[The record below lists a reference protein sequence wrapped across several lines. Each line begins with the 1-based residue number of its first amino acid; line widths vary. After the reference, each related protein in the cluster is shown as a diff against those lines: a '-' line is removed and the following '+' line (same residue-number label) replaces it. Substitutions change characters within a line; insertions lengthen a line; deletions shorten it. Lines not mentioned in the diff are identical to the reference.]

1 MKARWLVCALLL
13 GALVLVA
20 GLDQPIAQTK
30 YKAVATSRP
39 TPHFEL
45 FTWFADELDKRT
57 KGQIKTDVVSL
68 PELGLTGWEL
78 VRVTKAGLVDF
89 ADVILAYAAGEVPA
103 VEGVDLP
110 GLYPDLDRSVKAH
123 DAFLAAVKK
132 YEDRLGGVVLGGYI
146 WPNQYLV
153 TRKPVRTPADLKG
166 LKVRVYGSAQTE
178 LARILGMEPVA
189 IALAEVY
196 PAMERGTVDAAITGS
211 YPAFSIKLYEVAK
224 YMVDIN
230 HGPNSGVLVVSKRTW
245 DRATPEVRQIMTKL
259 GQEFT
264 ERGWEM
270 GRRTTKEGI
279 DKNREKGMEFVP
291 LTPAMASVVREALT
305 NVVLPSWAKR
315 TGADAKPIFNQY
327 LAPHAGMSLP

>member
-1 MKARWLVCALLL
+1 MTARWLAPALL
-13 GALVLVA
+13 ALLMLVT
-20 GLDQPIAQTK
+20 GLDEAAAQAK

-45 FTWFADELDKRT
+45 FTWFGEELDKRT
-57 KGQIKTDVVSL
+57 KGQVKTDVVSL
-68 PELGLTGWEL
+68 PELGLTGFEL

-89 ADVILAYAAGEVPA
+89 ADVILAYAAGEFPLI
-103 VEGVDLP
+103 EGVDLP

-132 YEDRLGGVVLGGYI
+132 HEDRLGGIVLGGYI
-146 WPNQYLV
+146 WPGQYLIS
-153 TRKPVRTPADLKG
+153 RKPVRTPEDLKG

-178 LARILGMEPVA
+178 LARSLGMEPVA
-189 IALAEVY
+189 IAFAEVY

-211 YPAFSIKLYEVAK
+211 YPAFAIKLYEVAK
-224 YMVDIN
+224 HIIDIN

-245 DRATPEVRQIMTKL
+245 DRATPDARDAMTKL

-264 ERGWEM
+264 QRGWEM
-270 GRRTTKEGI
+270 GRRTTQEGI

-291 LTPAMASVVREALT
+291 LSPAMAAATRDALT
-305 NVVLPSWAKR
+305 KVILPSWAKR
-315 TGADAKPIFNQY
+315 AGAEAKPVFNQY
-327 LAPHAGMSLP
+327 LAPHAGITLP

>member
-1 MKARWLVCALLL
+1 MTARWLAFALL
-13 GALVLVA
+13 ASSTLVT
-20 GLDQPIAQTK
+20 GLDQAVAQTK

-45 FTWFADELDKRT
+45 FTWFAGELDKRT
-57 KGQIKTDVVSL
+57 GGQVKTDVVSL

-89 ADVILAYAAGEVPA
+89 ADVILAYTAGEIPA

-123 DAFLAAVKK
+123 DAFLAAVKT
-132 YEDRLGGVVLGGYI
+132 YEEKLGGVVLGGYI
-146 WPNQYLV
+146 WPGQYLIS
-153 TRKPVRTPADLKG
+153 RKPVRTPEDLKG

-178 LARILGMEPVA
+178 LARTLGMEPVA
-189 IALAEVY
+189 IAFAEIY
-196 PAMERGTVDAAITGS
+196 PAMERGTVDAALTGS
-211 YPAFSIKLYEVAK
+211 YPAFAIKLYEVAR
-224 YMVDIN
+224 YIVDIN

-245 DRATPEVRQIMTKL
+245 DRATPEVREIISKL
-259 GQEFT
+259 GQQFT

-270 GRRTTKEGI
+270 GRRTTREGI

-291 LTPAMASVVREALT
+291 LTPAMASIVRDALT
-305 NVVLPSWAKR
+305 KVVLPSWAKR

-327 LAPHAGMSLP
+327 LAPHAGVSLP

>member
-1 MKARWLVCALLL
+1 MKARWLACALLL
-13 GALVLVA
+13 ASLILVT

-57 KGQIKTDVVSL
+57 RGQIKTDVVSL

-78 VRVTKAGLVDF
+78 IRVTKAGLVDF
-89 ADVILAYAAGEVPA
+89 ADVILAYAAGEIPV

-110 GLYPDLDRSVKAH
+110 GLYADLERSVKAH

-132 YEDRLGGVVLGGYI
+132 YEERLGGVVLGGYI
-146 WPNQYLV
+146 WPGQYLV
-153 TRKPVRTPADLKG
+153 TRKPIRTPEDLKG

-178 LARILGMEPVA
+178 LARTLGMEPVA
-189 IALAEVY
+189 IAFAEVY
-196 PAMERGTVDAAITGS
+196 PAMERGTVDAALTGS
-211 YPAFSIKLYEVAK
+211 YPAFAIKLYEVAK

-270 GRRTTKEGI
+270 GRRTTQEGI

-291 LTPAMASVVREALT
+291 LTPAMASVVREALIK
-305 NVVLPSWAKR
+305 VVLPSWAKR
-315 TGADAKPIFNQY
+315 TGVDAKPVFNQY